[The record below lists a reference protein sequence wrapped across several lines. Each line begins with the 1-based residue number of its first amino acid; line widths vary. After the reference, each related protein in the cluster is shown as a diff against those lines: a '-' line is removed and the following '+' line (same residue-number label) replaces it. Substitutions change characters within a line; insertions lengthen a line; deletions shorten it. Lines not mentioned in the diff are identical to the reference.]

1 MIFVIFY
8 YCHMGAAC
16 SSNKLIGSVVVTLKP
31 ADNLKVGSYEFV
43 HKLDLTESM
52 FRRDKTKATNKVEAP
67 TLVLSLPQLNDSIS
81 QLSIAFSYHTTSNTD
96 SGRIE
101 LTLTRNNDV
110 IHTKELWEFKPNQ
123 ENSVKFGCKIANPL
137 VNLSQAGDHYQIR
150 IFLD

>member
-1 MIFVIFY
+1 
-8 YCHMGAAC
+8 MGAAC
-16 SSNKLIGSVVVTLKP
+16 SSNKFIGSVVVTLKP

-52 FRRDKTKATNKVEAP
+52 FRRDKTKATNKAAP

-110 IHTKELWEFKPNQ
+110 IHTKELWEFKTPPSN
-123 ENSVKFGCKIANPL
+123 EF
-137 VNLSQAGDHYQIR
+137 
-150 IFLD
+150 